1 MKIIRT
7 VILPRL
13 YAAWALVW
21 FIITML
27 MIWIPTALLFIFP
40 EPKRTHYFIRIS
52 RVWMAVYLPIAG
64 VRLKIEGK
72 ENFKKGQPYI
82 VVCNHNS
89 FMDIPISSPGI
100 PGGNKTIA
108 KIELSRIP
116 LFGMIYKRG
125 SVLVDRKSEQS
136 RKKSYLL
143 MKQVLEQ
150 GLHMCIYPEGTRN
163 KTKDP
168 LKSFKDG
175 AFRLAI
181 ETGTP
186 IMPAVIIGTKEMLP
200 SHIPFYF
207 RPGKIKMIFLP
218 PVSTKEMNIDEL
230 PALRDKIFDQMWN
243 KISEPVMS

>member
-1 MKIIRT
+1 
-7 VILPRL
+7 
-13 YAAWALVW
+13 
-21 FIITML
+21 
-27 MIWIPTALLFIFP
+27 
-40 EPKRTHYFIRIS
+40 
-52 RVWMAVYLPIAG
+52 
-64 VRLKIEGK
+64 
-72 ENFKKGQPYI
+72 
-82 VVCNHNS
+82 
-89 FMDIPISSPGI
+89 MDIPISSPGI

-108 KIELSRIP
+108 KVELSRIP

-136 RKKSYLL
+136 RKKSYLE

-163 KTKDP
+163 KTNDP

-186 IMPAVIIGTKEMLP
+186 IIPAVIIGTKEMLP

-207 RPGKIKMIFLP
+207 RPGNIKMIFLP
-218 PVSTKEMNIDEL
+218 PVATNDMNIDDL
-230 PALRDKIFDQMWN
+230 PTLRDKIFDQMWN
-243 KISEPVMS
+243 EISETDIG